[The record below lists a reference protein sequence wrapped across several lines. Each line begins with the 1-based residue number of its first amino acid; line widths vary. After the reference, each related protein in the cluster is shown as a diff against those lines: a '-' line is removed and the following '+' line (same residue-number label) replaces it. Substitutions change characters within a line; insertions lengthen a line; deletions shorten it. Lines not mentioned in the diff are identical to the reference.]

1 MIIAINTRMLSGDA
15 ATGKFFLEV
24 FLMLAWQNSSHEFVF
39 ITERE
44 LTETSSLHNVK
55 KVQLP
60 QRSASLLRWKLWYN
74 YKLPAVL
81 RKEKA
86 AVLLSVD
93 STCSLRTRVP
103 QCMLVNDLEFDR
115 QPGWFDKRYVRF
127 LRSGLNSFLQKA
139 SLVITFS
146 EHTKNELISKYK
158 TGENNIAKI
167 EPGVSNSYQPME
179 WKDRELTKEQY
190 AGGMEYFL
198 FHGIIHSRSNLV
210 NLLKAFSLFKKRQ
223 KSSMRLVI
231 AADTIP
237 EKDPFIE
244 SLRLYKYRNE
254 LKIVEGPGQDELQ
267 ALTAAAYCSINLSDG
282 ITDIN
287 FLLSSGQSGVPL
299 VTIDSPKTKEL
310 FADAALYADAASPAA
325 IAEQMMLVFKDEN
338 KRNELIKRATTQ
350 CAAYSLENT
359 AAQLWQKILATAGQ

>member
-15 ATGKFFLEV
+15 ATGKFLLEV

-55 KVQLP
+55 RVLLP

-146 EHTKNELISKYK
+146 EHTKNELISKY
-158 TGENNIAKI
+158 
-167 EPGVSNSYQPME
+167 
-179 WKDRELTKEQY
+179 
-190 AGGMEYFL
+190 
-198 FHGIIHSRSNLV
+198 
-210 NLLKAFSLFKKRQ
+210 
-223 KSSMRLVI
+223 
-231 AADTIP
+231 
-237 EKDPFIE
+237 
-244 SLRLYKYRNE
+244 
-254 LKIVEGPGQDELQ
+254 
-267 ALTAAAYCSINLSDG
+267 
-282 ITDIN
+282 
-287 FLLSSGQSGVPL
+287 
-299 VTIDSPKTKEL
+299 
-310 FADAALYADAASPAA
+310 
-325 IAEQMMLVFKDEN
+325 
-338 KRNELIKRATTQ
+338 
-350 CAAYSLENT
+350 
-359 AAQLWQKILATAGQ
+359 

>member
-15 ATGKFFLEV
+15 ATGKFLQDLFWV
-24 FLMLAWQNSSHEFVF
+24 LAKQNPSQQFVF
-39 ITERE
+39 ITD
-44 LTETSSLHNVK
+44 TEAGEKTSLHNIKRVL
-55 KVQLP
+55 LP
-60 QRSASLLRWKLWYN
+60 QRSASLLRWKLWHN

-93 STCSLRTRVP
+93 ATCSLRTRVP

-127 LRSGLNSFLQKA
+127 VRSGLNSFLQKA

-146 EHTKNELISKYK
+146 EYTKHELISKYK
-158 TGENNIAKI
+158 AGESNISKI
-167 EPGVSNSYQPME
+167 DPGVGNHYQSLE
-179 WKDRELTKEQY
+179 WEDRELTKDQY

-198 FHGIIHSRSNLV
+198 FHGIIQSRSNLV

-223 KSSMRLVI
+223 KTSMQLVI

-254 LKIVEGPGQDELQ
+254 LKIVQGLSQDELQ
-267 ALTAAAYCSINLSDG
+267 ALTAAAYCSINLSDAV
-282 ITDIN
+282 TDIN

-338 KRNELIKRATTQ
+338 KRNELIKRAASQ
-350 CAAYSLENT
+350 CSAYSLENT